1 MEKKILINKYIEFF
15 EKLLTEKDAE
25 KQQKIAEEIA
35 DFSGKVNDEVEEK
48 YYDETIQKIQN
59 ELSGITETMDK
70 YLIQE
75 ISKIQDILGDY
86 EEGMLDVNN
95 IVMSNFDA
103 SKKELL
109 QRYDDL
115 TEK

>member
-59 ELSGITETMDK
+59 SCLPIEHWKDETE
-70 YLIQE
+70 YC
-75 ISKIQDILGDY
+75 
-86 EEGMLDVNN
+86 
-95 IVMSNFDA
+95 
-103 SKKELL
+103 
-109 QRYDDL
+109 DL
-115 TEK
+115 TEKDIEDFLEQLKIELKSSE